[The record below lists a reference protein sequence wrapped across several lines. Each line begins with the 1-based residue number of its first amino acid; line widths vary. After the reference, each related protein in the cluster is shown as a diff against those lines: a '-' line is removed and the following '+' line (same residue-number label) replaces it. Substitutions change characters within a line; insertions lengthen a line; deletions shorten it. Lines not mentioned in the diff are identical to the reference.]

1 MRICVIVNKNA
12 GSADQAERFRQG
24 VDEIESITCWT
35 SHEQGEGIR
44 LAAKAAGEE
53 FDLVAAA
60 GGDGTINEVVNGLMQ
75 SKRRPALGVIPL
87 GTGNDFARM
96 LDVPMR
102 DPRSALKLL
111 ETGERRKLDV
121 YRLECRSKEAY
132 GINAAAGGFSG
143 QVDEALT
150 PELKSNWG
158 PLAYLIGAVS
168 VIPEITDYDTYLSLD
183 DEPPEVVSALNI
195 VIANGRTVAGGKRI
209 SPLSNPED
217 GLLDVIVVRRGSV
230 VELGDVATR
239 LVAGN
244 LAGSELITHRR
255 AKRVS
260 VESEPGMWFNLDGE
274 LLTKEPVEI
283 TCVQGALEVV
293 VGENY
298 TAVVEP

>member
-1 MRICVIVNKNA
+1 MRICVIVNENA
-12 GSADQAERFRQG
+12 GSSDQAERFRQG
-24 VDEIESITCWT
+24 VEEVESITCWN
-35 SHEQGEGIR
+35 SQKKGEGIK

-75 SKRRPALGVIPL
+75 SSRRPALGVIPL

-96 LDVPMR
+96 LGVPLG
-102 DPRSALKLL
+102 DPLLALKLL

-121 YRLECRSKEAY
+121 YRMESKAKNGY

-143 QVDEALT
+143 KVDEALT
-150 PELKSNWG
+150 PELKANWG
-158 PLAYLIGAVS
+158 PLAYLIGAAS
-168 VIPEITDYDTYLSLD
+168 VIPEIKDYDTYLTLD
-183 DEPPEVVSALNI
+183 DEPPELVSALNI
-195 VIANGRTVAGGKRI
+195 VVANGRTLAGGKRV

-217 GLLDVIVVRRGSV
+217 GMLDIIIVRRGTV

-244 LAGSELITHRR
+244 LVASDLVSHRR
-255 AKRVS
+255 ARKVAI
-260 VESEPGMWFNLDGE
+260 ESEPGMWFNLDGE
-274 LLTKEPVEI
+274 LITNEPVTI
-283 TCVQGALEVV
+283 TALQGALEVV
-293 VGENY
+293 VGEDY